1 MKSQINELSK
11 GEKAKANTTNRY
23 NLGSKKNEGKSN
35 ILDQP
40 LIAKNPAK
48 PATNT
53 AKEKKTKNLS
63 SKTKDPIPAV
73 K

>member
-11 GEKAKANTTNRY
+11 REKAKANTTPNRY

-40 LIAKNPAK
+40 HIAERPAK
-48 PATNT
+48 PTT
-53 AKEKKTKNLS
+53 LTTKEKKTQEYFVNS
-63 SKTKDPIPAV
+63 QRPYP
-73 K
+73 